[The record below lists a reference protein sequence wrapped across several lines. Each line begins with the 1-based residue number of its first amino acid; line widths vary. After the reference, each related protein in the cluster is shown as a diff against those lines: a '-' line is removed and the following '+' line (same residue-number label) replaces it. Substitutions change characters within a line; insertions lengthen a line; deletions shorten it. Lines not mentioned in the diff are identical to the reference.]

1 MNVQNKL
8 SEVTAQLP
16 SVVQTNGITVSKA
29 RSNFLMIVFLDS
41 DTKSAEELKD
51 YAQRN
56 IVPELQRVDGVGNV
70 RLFGSQRAMRIWVD
84 PVKLKNYNL
93 SFNDISTAIRAQ
105 NAQLSVGAL
114 GNTPNVKG
122 QQITATVSAEGQLKT
137 PEEFGNIFLKQNTNG
152 ANVYLKDV
160 AEIKL
165 GSQDYSSSS
174 FLNGKEAA
182 GMAVSLSNTGNA
194 LQAASDVKTKMAE
207 LQKYFPA
214 GVTWSSPYD
223 TSTFVDLSIKK
234 VISTLGEA
242 IVLVF
247 IVMFLFLQNF
257 RYTLIPTIVVPVSL
271 LGAFAAISYLGMSI
285 NVMTMFA
292 MVLVIGIVVDDA
304 IVVVE
309 AVERIMAEEGLSPKA
324 ATRKAM
330 SQISGAIVGITA
342 VLISVFVPLSM
353 LSGASGNI
361 YRQFSLTMVFAIGF
375 SAFLALTLTPAL
387 CATMLKPIPKGHN
400 HTKRGFFGWFNR
412 TFNAGT
418 RKYSGWIAAVL
429 RKSFVTFVIY
439 LGIMAGAAVMI
450 KKLPTSFLPGED
462 QGFIITSL
470 QLPTGATQERTEKAL
485 NTLVG
490 VAKNMPEVKDVIT
503 VSGFNFI
510 SGNGQNMGMGFIM
523 LKDWSERTAKGSDAD
538 SVAKK
543 IRGAVNGALE
553 DGFAFAMSPPP
564 IMELG
569 NNSGFSFYLQQRGTA
584 NHDDLVAKRNELM
597 AKMREN
603 SQMFDATAIR
613 ASGLEDAPQLKIEID
628 RAAAA
633 ANGVSF
639 SSISSVLGSAMSSS
653 YVNDFPNDGRLQRV
667 IVQAA
672 AEARMQPE
680 DILALTVPSSNGT
693 LIPLS
698 TFTTVSW
705 VKGVEQSQRFNGYPA
720 MSLSGAPAA
729 GKSTGEAMA
738 EVKRLVSELDG
749 NYSLEWGGQSRE
761 EAKGSSQT
769 NMLYALAAVAVFL
782 ALAALYESWSI
793 PMAVIMVVPLG
804 ILGVATG
811 AVIRQYSMDTYF
823 TVGMITVMGLSA
835 KNAILII
842 EYAKLLQDSG
852 KSVGDAV
859 LRAAKLRFRPIL
871 MTSFAFILGVVP
883 LYIASGASSAS
894 QRAIGT
900 AVFWGMLIGTFLSV
914 FFVPVFYLIVRKIFK
929 GKSEPI
935 QGELDLI
942 PDEEDMDTPQKY

>member
-1 MNVQNKL
+1 M
-8 SEVTAQLP
+8 
-16 SVVQTNGITVSKA
+16 
-29 RSNFLMIVFLDS
+29 
-41 DTKSAEELKD
+41 
-51 YAQRN
+51 
-56 IVPELQRVDGVGNV
+56 
-70 RLFGSQRAMRIWVD
+70 
-84 PVKLKNYNL
+84 
-93 SFNDISTAIRAQ
+93 
-105 NAQLSVGAL
+105 
-114 GNTPNVKG
+114 
-122 QQITATVSAEGQLKT
+122 
-137 PEEFGNIFLKQNTNG
+137 
-152 ANVYLKDV
+152 
-160 AEIKL
+160 
-165 GSQDYSSSS
+165 
-174 FLNGKEAA
+174 
-182 GMAVSLSNTGNA
+182 
-194 LQAASDVKTKMAE
+194 
-207 LQKYFPA
+207 
-214 GVTWSSPYD
+214 
-223 TSTFVDLSIKK
+223 DLSIKK

-257 RYTLIPTIVVPVSL
+257 RYTLILTIAVPVSL

-309 AVERIMAEEGLSPKA
+309 AVERIMAEEGLPPKA

-400 HTKRGFFGWFNR
+400 YTKGGFFGWFNR
-412 TFNAGT
+412 TFNTGT

-439 LGIMAGAAVMI
+439 LGIMAGAVVMI

-462 QGFIITSL
+462 QGFIMTSL

-503 VSGFNFI
+503 VSGFSF
-510 SGNGQNMGMGFIM
+510 SGSGQNMGMGFIM

-543 IRGAVNGALE
+543 ITGAVSGVLE
-553 DGFAFAMSPPP
+553 DGFAFSMNPPP

-569 NNSGFSFYLQQRGTA
+569 NDSGFSFYLQQRGTA

-603 SQMFDATAIR
+603 PQMFNAQAVR

-639 SSISSVLGSAMSSS
+639 ASINSVLGSAMSSS

-698 TFTTVSW
+698 TFATVSW

-729 GKSTGEAMA
+729 GKATGDAIA

-749 NYSLEWGGQSRE
+749 NYSLEWAGQSRE

-929 GKSEPI
+929 GKSDPV

-942 PDEEDMDTPQKY
+942 PDQEDMDMPQKY